1 MQRYR
6 RRSAN
11 VRNANCTRRNQHSH
25 HCILGSGQDVHGL
38 ESIGPFQGKLFLVV
52 VDAHSKWLETV
63 IVPSTSSEATI
74 KALRPILAS
83 HGLPELV
90 VSDNGTSFTSSE
102 FQDFVRRNGI
112 RHITTAPYH
121 PATNGLAER
130 AVQTLKE
137 GLKKSA
143 NGDLETRLARFLF
156 KYRTTPHSTTGVSP
170 AELLMG
176 RKLRSH
182 LDLVQPDLS
191 SRVLKRQAAQKAG
204 HDKERTIEIDDQV
217 YVRNFGSGPR
227 WLPGVVTAKHGSRM
241 FEVKLNDGRNV
252 RRHLNQTRKRTN
264 ESSEDRE
271 IDDLPIEV
279 LPPIDG
285 QPAQNSPP
293 QEQPHPRRSGRNHHP
308 PDRYSPSSN

>member
-1 MQRYR
+1 M
-6 RRSAN
+6 
-11 VRNANCTRRNQHSH
+11 
-25 HCILGSGQDVHGL
+25 
-38 ESIGPFQGKLFLVV
+38 

-90 VSDNGTSFTSSE
+90 VSDNGTSFTIFTSSE

-191 SRVLKRQAAQKAG
+191 SRVLKRQAGQKAG
-204 HDKERTIEIDDQV
+204 HDKRVKERTIDIDDQV
-217 YVRNFGSGPR
+217 YVRNFGSGSK
-227 WLPGVVTAKHGSRM
+227 WLPGVVTTKHGLRM
-241 FEVKLNDGRNV
+241 FEVELSDGRKV
-252 RRHLNQTRKRTN
+252 RRHLNQIRKRTN
-264 ESSEDRE
+264 EASEDRE
-271 IDDLPIEV
+271 MGDLPIEV
-279 LPPIDG
+279 LPPTDG
-285 QPAQNSPP
+285 QPAQNTPS
-293 QEQPHPRRSGRNHHP
+293 QEQSRPRRSGRNRHP
-308 PDRYSPSSN
+308 PDRYSPSSS